1 MIDPIRHLLLFLVAS
16 LVIVALGVCFSER
29 SDRAALRAFPRRFL
43 TFVFGCAL
51 FSGIMLIC
59 EHTFAKV

>member
-1 MIDPIRHLLLFLVAS
+1 MIDPLQHILLFLACS
-16 LVIVALGVCFSER
+16 AVIVALGVCFAER
-29 SDRAALRAFPRRFL
+29 SDARALRVFPRRFL

-51 FSGIMLIC
+51 FSAIMLVC